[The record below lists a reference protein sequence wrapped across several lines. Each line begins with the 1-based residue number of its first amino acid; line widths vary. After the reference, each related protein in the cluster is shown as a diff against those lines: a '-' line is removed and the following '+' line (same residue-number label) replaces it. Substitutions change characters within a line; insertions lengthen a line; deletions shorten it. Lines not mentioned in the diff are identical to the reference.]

1 MKSKRVCITSW
12 QGILGIMYLEK
23 PPYSVGLYISCVP
36 GACGGQKR
44 MSDLLRL
51 GMQTLVSCHVSVGLE
66 QQPNTFNP

>member
-1 MKSKRVCITSW
+1 
-12 QGILGIMYLEK
+12 
-23 PPYSVGLYISCVP
+23 
-36 GACGGQKR
+36 